1 MTRPKRTIAAA
12 LATLLV
18 LGGLGN
24 AHGVVLCLADDGH
37 AQFEF
42 AWEEGCSDFVPA
54 ESGAARR
61 VGQQLNAPPADASHC
76 GACVDLPIGL
86 GDPARPQNLVL
97 QNSNSFVKAPVAVV
111 SGFSFPPAACA
122 TRQCAAGAHP
132 VGCEA
137 LASLRAAVLLI

>member
-24 AHGVVLCLADDGH
+24 VHGVVLCLADDGH
-37 AQFEF
+37 VQFEF

-61 VGQQLNAPPADASHC
+61 VGQQLNAPPADALHC

-86 GDPARPQNLVL
+86 GDPTRPQNLVL
-97 QNSNSFVKAPVAVV
+97 RSSGSSVKAPVALILD
-111 SGFSFPPAACA
+111 FSFPATGCA
-122 TRQCAAGAHP
+122 TQQCAYEAQP
-132 VGCEA
+132 VGHEVP
-137 LASLRAAVLLI
+137 ASLRASVLLI